1 MCMNIGFIGAGK
13 AGFTLGKYFSAHGIE
28 VTGYYS
34 RSIRSA
40 RDAAAFISSN
50 VYGDAAGVLSKS
62 DVLFLTVPDGS
73 IRPTYEALARGD
85 IRGKIFCHASG
96 ALTVAAAF
104 PGIRPKGASGFSVH
118 PLLAISDRYRS
129 YRELADCFFTL
140 EVPEENRSALRGL
153 LERAGLRVQII
164 QEEDKARYHLAAAT
178 VSNLVCAL
186 FAAGETLLTQCG
198 FSEAA
203 ARRRTPPGTR

>member
-1 MCMNIGFIGAGK
+1 MNIGFIGAGK

-34 RSIRSA
+34 RNIRSA

-96 ALTVAAAF
+96 ALTAAAAF
-104 PGIRPKGASGFSVH
+104 PGIRQKGASGFSVH

-140 EVPEENRSALRGL
+140 EVPGENRSALRGL

-186 FAAGETLLTQCG
+186 FAAGETRLTQCG

>member
-1 MCMNIGFIGAGK
+1 MNIGFIGAGK

-40 RDAAAFISSN
+40 REAAAFTSSN
-50 VYGDAAGVLSKS
+50 VYEDAAGVLSES

-96 ALTVAAAF
+96 ALTAAAAF
-104 PGIRPKGASGFSVH
+104 PGIEQKGASGFSVH
-118 PLLAISDRYRS
+118 PLLAINDRYRS
-129 YRELADCFFTL
+129 YRELADCFL
-140 EVPEENRSALRGL
+140 PWKG
-153 LERAGLRVQII
+153 
-164 QEEDKARYHLAAAT
+164 
-178 VSNLVCAL
+178 
-186 FAAGETLLTQCG
+186 
-198 FSEAA
+198 
-203 ARRRTPPGTR
+203 RRRGVLTCAVCSSAQGSTCRSSKERTRRATTSPPQP

>member
-1 MCMNIGFIGAGK
+1 MNIGFIGAGK
-13 AGFTLGKYFSAHGIE
+13 AGFTLDKYFSAHGIE

-34 RSIRSA
+34 RNIRSA

-96 ALTVAAAF
+96 ALTAAAAF
-104 PGIRPKGASGFSVH
+104 PGIRQKGASGFSVH

-140 EVPEENRSALRGL
+140 EGPEENLCPARPARAGGAPRADHPRRGQGALPPRRRDREQPRLRALR
-153 LERAGLRVQII
+153 
-164 QEEDKARYHLAAAT
+164 
-178 VSNLVCAL
+178 
-186 FAAGETLLTQCG
+186 
-198 FSEAA
+198 
-203 ARRRTPPGTR
+203 RRRDTAHAVRLL

>member
-1 MCMNIGFIGAGK
+1 M
-13 AGFTLGKYFSAHGIE
+13 
-28 VTGYYS
+28 
-34 RSIRSA
+34 
-40 RDAAAFISSN
+40 
-50 VYGDAAGVLSKS
+50 
-62 DVLFLTVPDGS
+62 LFLTVPDGS

-96 ALTVAAAF
+96 ALTAAAAF
-104 PGIRPKGASGFSVH
+104 PGIRQKGASGFSVH

-140 EVPEENRSALRGL
+140 EGPEENRSALRGL
-153 LERAGLRVQII
+153 LERAGQSVQII
-164 QEEDKARYHLAAAT
+164 QGEDKARYHLAAAT

-203 ARRRTPPGTR
+203 ARRHTPPGTR